1 MNLYCPSCQS
11 AFPGTDVCPR
21 CGVRLLTPAEAFT
34 LMPER
39 EMEAPDTIRATLLTR
54 LVVGLTV
61 GSGLYLGLH
70 EWATATGTPSEGSPE
85 NEAGA
90 WVGFGMQVLAVIVG
104 GLLAGAGRPLGLFT
118 GLIVGAGIAA
128 MSVVPAIRGEGIDGL
143 GGGLAF
149 GIVAIGAVA
158 GFIGAKVWP
167 ATSEVVDPIGKG
179 SGSSLA
185 HLAHSED
192 RAKTFRQ
199 TDWLRIVVAVTI
211 ALIGLGGSGSI
222 RSGIRSTTN
231 GMIHMGGP
239 GTSPMTDF
247 WVMSLFV
254 LVASVL
260 AGSNT
265 RSGPRHGL
273 ILGAAIGLI
282 AIAMS
287 TQRIP
292 SAIVGLL
299 KLFDIHP
306 DISNPNAMLAVMA
319 TFLTVC
325 GVTGW
330 FGGQLLPPL
339 APKWM
344 LKKRLVD

>member
-11 AFPGTDVCPR
+11 AFPGTDLCPR

-34 LMPER
+34 IMPDR
-39 EMEAPDTIRATLLTR
+39 EFEAPDTIRATLITR

-61 GSGLYLGLH
+61 GAGLYLGLH
-70 EWATATGTPSEGSPE
+70 EWATATGTPSEATVE
-85 NEAGA
+85 NEAGV
-90 WVGFGMQVLAVIVG
+90 WVGFGMQVVAVVVG

-118 GLIVGAGIAA
+118 GLFVGLGIAA
-128 MSVVPAIRGEGIDGL
+128 LSVVPAVRGEGIDGL
-143 GGGLAF
+143 GGGLAA
-149 GIVAIGAVA
+149 GVVALGAAA
-158 GFIGAKVWP
+158 GFVGAKVWP
-167 ATSEVVDPIGKG
+167 ATSEVVDPIGRG

-185 HLAHSED
+185 HLAESED
-192 RAKTFRQ
+192 RARTNRQ

-222 RSGIRSTTN
+222 RAGIRSTTN
-231 GMIHMGGP
+231 GAIHMGGP
-239 GTSPMTDF
+239 GASPMSDLG
-247 WVMSLFV
+247 VASLFV
-254 LVASVL
+254 LTAAVVAG
-260 AGSNT
+260 ANT

-273 ILGAAIGLI
+273 ILGAAVGLI

-292 SAIVGLL
+292 SAVVGLL
-299 KLFDIHP
+299 KLFEIHP
-306 DISNPNAMLAVMA
+306 DISNPNALLAVMA
-319 TFLTVC
+319 TFLIVC